1 MKKAFGL
8 MKKAFGFLAAALVL
22 IVLLFVTGTIY
33 TVREDQ
39 QVILTQF
46 GKPIGE
52 PKTEAGLHFKLPFI
66 QKINVIEKRVL
77 AWDGDSAQMPTRDKT
92 YIQVDTFARW
102 EISKPLLYFKT
113 LRDERSALSRLDD
126 ILGSETRNAVAK
138 HDLLE
143 VVRSTKDRK
152 PEKTDLQTEKEALFE
167 PIKIGRREIEKNMY
181 EIAKTKLEDIGINL
195 LDLRFKRIN
204 YNQSVAPQIY
214 EQMISERQQ
223 IAERFR
229 SEGAGEAAR
238 TMGKMQREVKRI
250 ESEAYLKIQS
260 ILGEADAESTR
271 IYAEAYG
278 GTPER
283 ESFYEFVKTLEAYD
297 KILDEKTT
305 VILSTDSDLFKLLK
319 GSKPE

>member
-1 MKKAFGL
+1 MR
-8 MKKAFGFLAAALVL
+8 
-22 IVLLFVTGTIY
+22 I
-33 TVREDQ
+33 
-39 QVILTQF
+39 
-46 GKPIGE
+46 
-52 PKTEAGLHFKLPFI
+52 
-66 QKINVIEKRVL
+66 L
-77 AWDGDSAQMPTRDKT
+77 AWDGKSVAMPTRDKT

-102 EISKPLLYFKT
+102 RIEKPLLYFET

-126 ILGSETRNAVAK
+126 ILGSVTRNAVAK

-152 PEKTDLQTEKEALFE
+152 PERTDLLIEKEAVFE
-167 PIKIGRREIEKNMY
+167 PIKIGRREIEKNLK
-181 EIAKTKLEDIGINL
+181 EIAKDKLEDIGIEL

-204 YNQSVAPQIY
+204 YNSSVERQIY
-214 EQMISERQQ
+214 EQMISERQK

-238 TMGKMQREVKRI
+238 TMGKMEREVKRI

-297 KILDEKTT
+297 KILDENTT
-305 VILSTDSDLFKLLK
+305 VILSTDSELFKLLK

>member
-1 MKKAFGL
+1 MKKAL
-8 MKKAFGFLAAALVL
+8 GFIIAALVL
-22 IVLLFVTGTIY
+22 IVLLFVTGTVY

-46 GKPIGE
+46 GKSIGDPI
-52 PKTEAGLHFKLPFI
+52 TEAGLHFKLPFI
-66 QKINVIEKRVL
+66 VKVNVIEKRVL
-77 AWDGDSAQMPTRDKT
+77 AWDGESAQMPTRDKT

-102 EISKPLLYFKT
+102 EISEPLVYFKT

-152 PEKTDLQTEKEALFE
+152 PEKTDLQTEQEAVFE
-167 PIKIGRREIEKNMY
+167 PIKIGRREIENNVY

-238 TMGKMQREVKRI
+238 TMGKMEREVKRI
-250 ESEAYLKIQS
+250 ESEAYRKIQS

-297 KILDEKTT
+297 KILDENTT

-319 GSKPE
+319 GSKSE

>member
-1 MKKAFGL
+1 
-8 MKKAFGFLAAALVL
+8 MKKAFGFIVAALVL

-52 PKTEAGLHFKLPFI
+52 PVTEAGLHFKLPFI
-66 QKINVIEKRVL
+66 VKVNVIEKRVL

-152 PEKTDLQTEKEALFE
+152 PEKTDLQTEKEVAFE
-167 PIKIGRREIEKNMY
+167 PIKIGRREIEKNVY

-238 TMGKMQREVKRI
+238 TMGKMEREVKRI

-297 KILDEKTT
+297 KILDENTT

>member
-1 MKKAFGL
+1 
-8 MKKAFGFLAAALVL
+8 MKKAFGFIVAALVL
-22 IVLLFVTGTIY
+22 IVLLFVTGTVY

-39 QVILTQF
+39 QVIKTQF

-52 PKTEAGLHFKLPFI
+52 PITEAGLHFKLPFI
-66 QKINVIEKRVL
+66 VKVNVIEKRVL
-77 AWDGDSAQMPTRDKT
+77 AWDGESAQMPTRDKT

-238 TMGKMQREVKRI
+238 TMGKMEREVKRI

>member
-1 MKKAFGL
+1 MKKT
-8 MKKAFGFLAAALVL
+8 FGFIIAALVL
-22 IVLLFVTGTIY
+22 IVLLFVTGTVY
-33 TVREDQ
+33 TVKEGQ

-52 PKTEAGLHFKLPFI
+52 AKKEAGLHFKLPFI
-66 QKINVIEKRVL
+66 VKVNVIEKRVL
-77 AWDGDSAQMPTRDKT
+77 AWDGKSVAMPTRDKT

-102 EISKPLLYFKT
+102 QIDDPLLYFKT

-152 PEKTDLQTEKEALFE
+152 PERTDLLTEKEAVFE
-167 PIKIGRREIEKNMY
+167 PIKIGRREIEKNVY
-181 EIAKTKLEDIGINL
+181 EIAKDKLEDIGIKL

-204 YNQSVAPQIY
+204 YNQSVERQIY
-214 EQMISERQQ
+214 EQMISERQK

-238 TMGKMQREVKRI
+238 TKGKMEREVKRI

-283 ESFYEFVKTLEAYD
+283 ENFYEFVKTLEAYD
-297 KILDEKTT
+297 KILDENTT

-319 GSKPE
+319 GSKSE

>member
-1 MKKAFGL
+1 MKKAL
-8 MKKAFGFLAAALVL
+8 GFIIAALVL
-22 IVLLFVTGTIY
+22 IVLLFVTGTVY
-33 TVREDQ
+33 TVKEGQ

-46 GKPIGE
+46 GKPVGKAIKD
-52 PKTEAGLHFKLPFI
+52 PGLHFKLPFI
-66 QKINVIEKRVL
+66 VKVNVVEMRIL
-77 AWDGDSAQMPTRDKT
+77 AWDGKSVAMPTRDKT

-102 EISKPLLYFKT
+102 QIVNPLLYFET

-126 ILGSETRNAVAK
+126 ILGSVTRNAVAK

-152 PEKTDLQTEKEALFE
+152 PERTDLLIEKEAVFE
-167 PIKIGRREIEKNMY
+167 PIKIGRREIEKNLK
-181 EIAKTKLEDIGINL
+181 EIAKDKLEDIGIKL

-204 YNQSVAPQIY
+204 YNKSVERQIY
-214 EQMISERQQ
+214 EQMISERQK

-238 TMGKMQREVKRI
+238 TMGKMEREVKRI

-297 KILDEKTT
+297 KILDENTT

-319 GSKPE
+319 GSKSE

>member
-1 MKKAFGL
+1 MKKT
-8 MKKAFGFLAAALVL
+8 FGFIIAALVL

-46 GKPIGE
+46 GKPIGD
-52 PKTEAGLHFKLPFI
+52 PITEAGLHFKLPFI
-66 QKINVIEKRVL
+66 VKVNVIEKRVL

-152 PEKTDLQTEKEALFE
+152 PEKTDLQTEKEAVFE
-167 PIKIGRREIEKNMY
+167 PIKIGRREIEKNVY

-238 TMGKMQREVKRI
+238 TMGKMEREVKRI

-297 KILDEKTT
+297 KILDENTT

-319 GSKPE
+319 GSKSE

>member
-1 MKKAFGL
+1 MKKAL
-8 MKKAFGFLAAALVL
+8 GFIIATLVL
-22 IVLLFVTGTIY
+22 IVLLFVTGTVY
-33 TVREDQ
+33 TVKEGQ

-46 GKPIGE
+46 GKPIG
-52 PKTEAGLHFKLPFI
+52 KAIDEAGLHFKLPFI
-66 QKINVIEKRVL
+66 VKVNVIEKRVL
-77 AWDGDSAQMPTRDKT
+77 SWDGKSVPMPTRDKT

-102 EISKPLLYFKT
+102 KISNPLEYFES
-113 LRDERSALSRLDD
+113 LRDERRALSRLDD
-126 ILGSETRNAVAK
+126 ILGSVTRNAVAK

-152 PEKTDLQTEKEALFE
+152 PERTDLLTEKEAVFE
-167 PIKIGRREIEKNMY
+167 PIKIGRREIEKNVF
-181 EIAKTKLEDIGINL
+181 EIAKTKLDGTGIEL

-204 YNQSVAPQIY
+204 YNQSVERQIY
-214 EQMISERQQ
+214 EQMISERQK

-238 TMGKMQREVKRI
+238 TMGKMEREVKRI

-297 KILDEKTT
+297 KILDENTT
-305 VILSTDSDLFKLLK
+305 VIFSTDSDLFKLLK
-319 GSKPE
+319 GSKSE

>member
-1 MKKAFGL
+1 MKKAL
-8 MKKAFGFLAAALVL
+8 GFIIAALVL
-22 IVLLFVTGTIY
+22 IVLLFVTGTVY
-33 TVREDQ
+33 TVKEGQ
-39 QVILTQF
+39 QVVKTQF
-46 GKPIGE
+46 GKPIGD
-52 PKTEAGLHFKLPFI
+52 PIKDAGLHFKLPFI
-66 QKINVIEKRVL
+66 VKVNVIEKRVL
-77 AWDGDSAQMPTRDKT
+77 GWDGKSVPMPTRDKT

-102 EISKPLLYFKT
+102 RIHDPLLYFKT
-113 LRDERSALSRLDD
+113 LRDERSAISRLDD

-152 PEKTDLQTEKEALFE
+152 PERTDLLTGEGADFEA
-167 PIKIGRREIEKNMY
+167 IKIGRREIEKNLT
-181 EIAKTKLEDIGINL
+181 EIAKTKLDGTGIEL

-204 YNQSVAPQIY
+204 YNQSVERQIY
-214 EQMISERQQ
+214 EQMISERQK

-238 TMGKMQREVKRI
+238 TMGKMEREVKRI

-297 KILDEKTT
+297 KILDENTT

-319 GSKPE
+319 GSKPK

>member
-1 MKKAFGL
+1 MKKAL
-8 MKKAFGFLAAALVL
+8 GFIIAALVL
-22 IVLLFVTGTIY
+22 IVLLFVTGTVY
-33 TVREDQ
+33 TVKEGQ

-46 GKPIGE
+46 GKPVGE
-52 PKTEAGLHFKLPFI
+52 PKTDPGLHFKLPFI
-66 QKINVIEKRVL
+66 VKVNVVEKRVL
-77 AWDGDSAQMPTRDKT
+77 AWDGDSAPMPTRDKT

-102 EISKPLLYFKT
+102 QIADPLLYFKT

-152 PEKTDLQTEKEALFE
+152 PERTDLLIEKEAVFE
-167 PIKIGRREIEKNMY
+167 PIKIGRREIEKNLK
-181 EIAKTKLEDIGINL
+181 EIAKDKLEDIGIEL

-204 YNQSVAPQIY
+204 YNKSVERQIY
-214 EQMISERQQ
+214 EQMISERQK

-238 TMGKMQREVKRI
+238 TMGKMEREVKRI

-297 KILDEKTT
+297 KILDENTT

-319 GSKPE
+319 GSKSK

>member
-1 MKKAFGL
+1 MKKAL
-8 MKKAFGFLAAALVL
+8 GFIIAALVF
-22 IVLLFVTGTIY
+22 IVLLFVTGTVY
-33 TVREDQ
+33 TVKEGQ

-52 PKTEAGLHFKLPFI
+52 PKTDAGLHFKLPFI
-66 QKINVIEKRVL
+66 VKVNVVEKRIL
-77 AWDGDSAQMPTRDKT
+77 AWDGKSVAMPTRDKT

-102 EISKPLLYFKT
+102 QINDPLLYFET

-126 ILGSETRNAVAK
+126 ILGSVTRNAVAK

-152 PEKTDLQTEKEALFE
+152 PERTDLLIEKEAVFE
-167 PIKIGRREIEKNMY
+167 PIKIGRREIEKNLK
-181 EIAKTKLEDIGINL
+181 EIAKDKLEDIGIKL

-204 YNQSVAPQIY
+204 SNKSVERQIY
-214 EQMISERQQ
+214 EQMISERQK

-238 TMGKMQREVKRI
+238 TMGKMEREVKRI

-297 KILDEKTT
+297 KILDENTT

>member
-1 MKKAFGL
+1 MKKAL
-8 MKKAFGFLAAALVL
+8 GFIIAVLVMV
-22 IVLLFVTGTIY
+22 VLLFVTGTVY
-33 TVREDQ
+33 TVKEGQ
-39 QVILTQF
+39 QVIETQF

-52 PKTEAGLHFKLPFI
+52 PITDAGLHFKIPFI
-66 QKINVIEKRVL
+66 VKVNVVEKRVL
-77 AWDGDSAQMPTRDKT
+77 AWDGDSAPMPTRDKT

-102 EISKPLLYFKT
+102 QIADPLLYFKT

-152 PEKTDLQTEKEALFE
+152 PEKTDLQTDKEVVFE
-167 PIKIGRREIEKNMY
+167 PIKIGRREIEKNVY

-204 YNQSVAPQIY
+204 YNQSVERQIY
-214 EQMISERQQ
+214 EQMISERQK

-238 TMGKMQREVKRI
+238 TMGKMEREVKRI

-297 KILDEKTT
+297 KILDENTT

>member
-1 MKKAFGL
+1 MKKVI
-8 MKKAFGFLAAALVL
+8 GFIIVALVL
-22 IVLLFVTGTIY
+22 VVLLFVTGTIY
-33 TVREDQ
+33 TVREDK

-46 GKPIGE
+46 GAPIGD
-52 PKTEAGLHFKLPFI
+52 PITDAGLHFKLPFI
-66 QKINVIEKRVL
+66 VKVNELEKRVL
-77 AWDGDSAQMPTRDKT
+77 SWDGESAQMPTRDKT

-152 PEKTDLQTEKEALFE
+152 PARTDLQTENETDFE
-167 PIKIGRREIEKNMY
+167 PIKIGRRTIEKNVY

-204 YNQSVAPQIY
+204 YNDSVAPQIY

-238 TMGKMQREVKRI
+238 TAGKMEREVKRI

-283 ESFYEFVKTLEAYD
+283 EAFYEFVKTLEAYD

-305 VILSTDSDLFKLLK
+305 VILSTDSELFKLLK
-319 GSKPE
+319 GPKSE

>member
-1 MKKAFGL
+1 MKKV
-8 MKKAFGFLAAALVL
+8 FGFITAVLVL
-22 IVLLFVTGTIY
+22 IVLLFVTGTVY

-46 GKPIGE
+46 GKSIGDPI
-52 PKTEAGLHFKLPFI
+52 TEAGLHFKLPFI
-66 QKINVIEKRVL
+66 VKVNVIEKRVL
-77 AWDGDSAQMPTRDKT
+77 AWDGESAQMPTRDKT

-152 PEKTDLQTEKEALFE
+152 PEKTDLQTEQEAVFE
-167 PIKIGRREIEKNMY
+167 PIKIGRREIENNVY

-238 TMGKMQREVKRI
+238 TMGKMEREVKRI
-250 ESEAYLKIQS
+250 ESEAYRKIQS

-297 KILDEKTT
+297 KILDENTT

-319 GSKPE
+319 GSKSE

>member
-1 MKKAFGL
+1 MKKAIGF
-8 MKKAFGFLAAALVL
+8 MIAAFVVV
-22 IVLLFVTGTIY
+22 VLLFITGTIY

-46 GKPIGE
+46 GKPVGE
-52 PKTEAGLHFKLPFI
+52 PVTEAGLHFKVPFI
-66 QKINVIEKRVL
+66 VKVNVIEKRVL
-77 AWDGDSAQMPTRDKT
+77 AWDGLSSQMPTRDKT

-102 EISKPLLYFKT
+102 EISDPLAYFQK

-138 HDLLE
+138 HDLIE

-152 PEKTDLQTEKEALFE
+152 PETTDILIEKEIDFE
-167 PIKIGRREIEKNMY
+167 DIKEGRRSIEQNVF
-181 EIAKTKLEDIGINL
+181 ETAKSKLEDFGITL

-204 YNQSVAPQIY
+204 YNSEVAPEIY
-214 EQMISERQQ
+214 RRMISERQQ

-238 TMGKMQREVKRI
+238 ILGTMEREVKKI
-250 ESEAYLKIQS
+250 ESEAYKKVQS

-278 GTPER
+278 GTKER
-283 ESFYEFVKTLEAYD
+283 EEFYKFVKTLEAYD
-297 KILDEKTT
+297 EILDEKTT
-305 VILSTDSDLFKLLK
+305 VILSTDSELFKLLN
-319 GSKPE
+319 GSK

>member
-1 MKKAFGL
+1 MKKAL
-8 MKKAFGFLAAALVL
+8 GFIIAALVL
-22 IVLLFVTGTIY
+22 IVLLFVTGTVY
-33 TVREDQ
+33 TVKEGQ

-46 GKPIGE
+46 GKPVGKAIKD
-52 PKTEAGLHFKLPFI
+52 PGLHFKLPFI
-66 QKINVIEKRVL
+66 VKVNVVEMRIL
-77 AWDGDSAQMPTRDKT
+77 AWDGKSVAMPTRDKT

-102 EISKPLLYFKT
+102 RISKPLDYFKT

-126 ILGSETRNAVAK
+126 ILGSVTRNAVAK

-143 VVRSTKDRK
+143 VIRSTKDRE
-152 PEKTDLQTEKEALFE
+152 PERTDLLIEKEAVFE
-167 PIKIGRREIEKNMY
+167 PIKIGRREIENNLKK
-181 EIAKTKLEDIGINL
+181 IAEDKLEDIGIKL

-204 YNQSVAPQIY
+204 YNKSVERQIY
-214 EQMISERQQ
+214 EQMISERQK

-238 TMGKMQREVKRI
+238 TMGKMEREVKRI

-297 KILDEKTT
+297 KILDENTT

-319 GSKPE
+319 GSKSE

>member
-1 MKKAFGL
+1 MKKAL
-8 MKKAFGFLAAALVL
+8 GFIIAALVF
-22 IVLLFVTGTIY
+22 IVLLFVTGTVY
-33 TVREDQ
+33 TVKEGQ
-39 QVILTQF
+39 QVVLTQF
-46 GKPIGE
+46 GKPIGDSI
-52 PKTEAGLHFKLPFI
+52 TDAGLHFKLPFI
-66 QKINVIEKRVL
+66 VKVNVIEKRIL
-77 AWDGDSAQMPTRDKT
+77 AWDGKSVAMPTRDKT
-92 YIQVDTFARW
+92 YVQVDTFARW
-102 EISKPLLYFKT
+102 KISNPLEYFKT

-126 ILGSETRNAVAK
+126 ILGSVTLNAVAK

-152 PEKTDLQTEKEALFE
+152 PERTDLLIEKEAVFE
-167 PIKIGRREIEKNMY
+167 PIKIGRREIEKNLK
-181 EIAKTKLEDIGINL
+181 EIAKDKLEDIGIKL

-204 YNQSVAPQIY
+204 YNKSVERQIY
-214 EQMISERQQ
+214 EQMISERQK

-238 TMGKMQREVKRI
+238 TMGKMEREVKRI

-297 KILDEKTT
+297 KILDKNTT
-305 VILSTDSDLFKLLK
+305 VILSTDSELFKLLK

>member
-1 MKKAFGL
+1 MKKV
-8 MKKAFGFLAAALVL
+8 FGFITAVLVL
-22 IVLLFVTGTIY
+22 IVLLFVTGTVY
-33 TVREDQ
+33 TVREYQ

-52 PKTEAGLHFKLPFI
+52 PKTDAGLHFKLPFI
-66 QKINVIEKRVL
+66 VKVNVIEKRVL
-77 AWDGDSAQMPTRDKT
+77 AWDGESAQMPTRDKT

-102 EISKPLLYFKT
+102 RIEKPLLYFET

-152 PEKTDLQTEKEALFE
+152 PEKTDLQTEEGAVFE
-167 PIKIGRREIEKNMY
+167 PIKIGRREIEKNLN
-181 EIAKTKLEDIGINL
+181 EIAKDKLEDIGIKL

-204 YNQSVAPQIY
+204 YNQSVERQIY
-214 EQMISERQQ
+214 EQMISERQK

-238 TMGKMQREVKRI
+238 TMGKMEREVKRI

-297 KILDEKTT
+297 KILDENTT

>member
-1 MKKAFGL
+1 MKKV
-8 MKKAFGFLAAALVL
+8 FGFITAVLVL
-22 IVLLFVTGTIY
+22 IVLLFVTGTVY

-46 GKPIGE
+46 GKSIGDPI
-52 PKTEAGLHFKLPFI
+52 TEAGLHFKLPFI
-66 QKINVIEKRVL
+66 VKVNVIEKRVL
-77 AWDGDSAQMPTRDKT
+77 AWDGESAQMPTRDKT

-102 EISKPLLYFKT
+102 EISEPLVYFKT

-152 PEKTDLQTEKEALFE
+152 PEKTDLQTEEGAVFE
-167 PIKIGRREIEKNMY
+167 PIKIGRREIENNVY
-181 EIAKTKLEDIGINL
+181 QIAKTKLEDIGINL

-238 TMGKMQREVKRI
+238 TMGKMEREVKRI

-297 KILDEKTT
+297 KILDENTT

>member
-1 MKKAFGL
+1 MKKAL
-8 MKKAFGFLAAALVL
+8 GFIIAALVL
-22 IVLLFVTGTIY
+22 IVLLFVTGTVY
-33 TVREDQ
+33 TVKEGQ

-52 PKTEAGLHFKLPFI
+52 PKTDAGLHFKLPFI
-66 QKINVIEKRVL
+66 VKVNVVEKRIL
-77 AWDGDSAQMPTRDKT
+77 AWDGKSVAMPTRDKT

-102 EISKPLLYFKT
+102 QIDDPLLYFET

-126 ILGSETRNAVAK
+126 ILGSVTRNAVAK

-152 PEKTDLQTEKEALFE
+152 PERTDLLIEKEAVFE
-167 PIKIGRREIEKNMY
+167 PIKIGRREIEKNLK
-181 EIAKTKLEDIGINL
+181 EIAKDKLEDIGIKL

-204 YNQSVAPQIY
+204 YNKSVERQIY
-214 EQMISERQQ
+214 EQMISERQK

-238 TMGKMQREVKRI
+238 TMGKMEREVKRI

-297 KILDEKTT
+297 KILDKNTT
-305 VILSTDSDLFKLLK
+305 VILSTDSELFKLLK

>member
-1 MKKAFGL
+1 MKKV
-8 MKKAFGFLAAALVL
+8 FGFITAVLVL
-22 IVLLFVTGTIY
+22 IVLLFVTGTVY

-46 GKPIGE
+46 GKSIGDPI
-52 PKTEAGLHFKLPFI
+52 TEAGLHFKLPFI
-66 QKINVIEKRVL
+66 VKVNVIEKRVL
-77 AWDGDSAQMPTRDKT
+77 AWDGESAQMPTRDKT

-102 EISKPLLYFKT
+102 EISEPLVYFKT

-126 ILGSETRNAVAK
+126 ILGSVTRNAVAK

-152 PEKTDLQTEKEALFE
+152 PEKTDLQTEEGAVFE
-167 PIKIGRREIEKNMY
+167 PIKIGRREIENNVY
-181 EIAKTKLEDIGINL
+181 QIAKTKLEDIGINL

-238 TMGKMQREVKRI
+238 TMGKMEREVKRI
-250 ESEAYLKIQS
+250 ESEAYRKIQS

-297 KILDEKTT
+297 KILDENTT
-305 VILSTDSDLFKLLK
+305 VILSTDSELFKLLK

>member
-1 MKKAFGL
+1 MKKAL
-8 MKKAFGFLAAALVL
+8 GFIIAALVF
-22 IVLLFVTGTIY
+22 IVLLFVTGTVY
-33 TVREDQ
+33 TVKEGQ

-52 PKTEAGLHFKLPFI
+52 PKTDAGLHFKLPFI
-66 QKINVIEKRVL
+66 VKVNVVEKRIL
-77 AWDGDSAQMPTRDKT
+77 AWDGKSVAMPTRDKT

-102 EISKPLLYFKT
+102 QINDPLLYFET

-126 ILGSETRNAVAK
+126 ILGSVTRNAVAK

-152 PEKTDLQTEKEALFE
+152 PERTDLLIEKEAVFE
-167 PIKIGRREIEKNMY
+167 PIKIGRREIEKNLK
-181 EIAKTKLEDIGINL
+181 EIAKDKLEDIGIKL

-204 YNQSVAPQIY
+204 YNKSVERQIY
-214 EQMISERQQ
+214 EQMISERQK

-238 TMGKMQREVKRI
+238 TMGKMEREVKRI

-297 KILDEKTT
+297 KILDENTT
-305 VILSTDSDLFKLLK
+305 VILSTDSELFKLLK

>member
-1 MKKAFGL
+1 MN
-8 MKKAFGFLAAALVL
+8 KAFGFIIVALVL
-22 IVLLFVTGTIY
+22 IVLLLVGGTIY

-46 GKPIGE
+46 GAPIGD
-52 PKTEAGLHFKLPFI
+52 PITEAGLHFKLPFI
-66 QKINVIEKRVL
+66 VKVNVIEKRVL
-77 AWDGDSAQMPTRDKT
+77 AWDGESAQMPTRDKT

-152 PEKTDLQTEKEALFE
+152 PERTDLQTEKEADFE
-167 PIKIGRREIEKNMY
+167 PIKIGRRTIEKNVY
-181 EIAKTKLEDIGINL
+181 EIAKTKLEGIGINL

-238 TMGKMQREVKRI
+238 TMGKMEREVKRI

-297 KILDEKTT
+297 KILDENTT

-319 GSKPE
+319 GSKSE

>member
-1 MKKAFGL
+1 MKKAL
-8 MKKAFGFLAAALVL
+8 GFIIAALVL
-22 IVLLFVTGTIY
+22 IVLLFVTGTVY
-33 TVREDQ
+33 TVKEGQ

-52 PKTEAGLHFKLPFI
+52 PKTDAGLHFKLPFI
-66 QKINVIEKRVL
+66 VKVNVVEKRIL
-77 AWDGDSAQMPTRDKT
+77 AWDGKSVAMPTRDKT

-102 EISKPLLYFKT
+102 QINDPLLYFET

-126 ILGSETRNAVAK
+126 ILGSVTRNAVAK

-152 PEKTDLQTEKEALFE
+152 PERTDLLIEKEAVFE
-167 PIKIGRREIEKNMY
+167 PIKIGRREIEKNLK
-181 EIAKTKLEDIGINL
+181 EIAKDKLEDIGIKL

-204 YNQSVAPQIY
+204 YNKSVERQIY
-214 EQMISERQQ
+214 EQMISERQK

-238 TMGKMQREVKRI
+238 TMGKMEREVKRI

-297 KILDEKTT
+297 KILDENTT
-305 VILSTDSDLFKLLK
+305 VILSTDSELFKLLK

>member
-1 MKKAFGL
+1 MKTALGFIIAVLL
-8 MKKAFGFLAAALVL
+8 MV
-22 IVLLFVTGTIY
+22 VLLFVTGTVY
-33 TVREDQ
+33 TVKEGQ
-39 QVILTQF
+39 QVIETQF

-52 PKTEAGLHFKLPFI
+52 PITDAGLHFKLPFI
-66 QKINVIEKRVL
+66 VKVNVVEKRVL
-77 AWDGDSAQMPTRDKT
+77 AWDGDSAPMPTRDKT

-102 EISKPLLYFKT
+102 QIADPLLYFKT

-152 PEKTDLQTEKEALFE
+152 PEKTDLQTDKEAIFE
-167 PIKIGRREIEKNMY
+167 PIKIGRREIEKNVY
-181 EIAKTKLEDIGINL
+181 EIAKTKLKDIGINL

-204 YNQSVAPQIY
+204 YNQSVERQIY
-214 EQMISERQQ
+214 EQMISERQK

-238 TMGKMQREVKRI
+238 TMGKMEREVKRI

-297 KILDEKTT
+297 KILDKNTT
-305 VILSTDSDLFKLLK
+305 VILSTDSELFKLLK

>member
-1 MKKAFGL
+1 MKKAVGL
-8 MKKAFGFLAAALVL
+8 IIAAFVV
-22 IVLLFVTGTIY
+22 IVLLFITGTIY

-46 GKPIGE
+46 GKPVGDSV
-52 PKTEAGLHFKLPFI
+52 TEAGLHFKIPFI
-66 QKINVIEKRVL
+66 VKVNVLEKRVL
-77 AWDGDSAQMPTRDKT
+77 AWDGVSSQMATRDKT

-102 EISKPLLYFKT
+102 EISDPLAYLKS
-113 LRDERSALSRLDD
+113 LRDERTALSRLDD

-138 HDLLE
+138 NDLIE

-152 PEKTDLQTEKEALFE
+152 PITTGAQTDKDSGFD
-167 PIKIGRREIEKNMY
+167 PITVGRRAIEEKVFQT
-181 EIAKTKLEDIGINL
+181 AKVKLEELGINL

-204 YNQSVAPQIY
+204 YNQDVAPDIY
-214 EQMISERQQ
+214 QRMISERQQ

-238 TMGKMQREVKRI
+238 IMGTMEREVKKI
-250 ESEAYLKIQS
+250 ESESYRTVQS

-283 ESFYEFVKTLEAYD
+283 EGFYKFVKTLEAYD
-297 KILDEKTT
+297 VILDEKTT

-319 GSKPE
+319 GSK

>member
-1 MKKAFGL
+1 MKKAL
-8 MKKAFGFLAAALVL
+8 GFIIAALVL
-22 IVLLFVTGTIY
+22 IVLLFVTGAVY
-33 TVREDQ
+33 TVKEGQ

-52 PKTEAGLHFKLPFI
+52 PKTDAGLHFKLPFI
-66 QKINVIEKRVL
+66 VKVNVIEKRVL
-77 AWDGDSAQMPTRDKT
+77 AWDGESAQMPTRDKT

-102 EISKPLLYFKT
+102 EISEPLVYFKT

-152 PEKTDLQTEKEALFE
+152 PEKTDLQTEEGAVFE
-167 PIKIGRREIEKNMY
+167 PIKIGRREIENNVY
-181 EIAKTKLEDIGINL
+181 QIAKTKLEDIGINL

-238 TMGKMQREVKRI
+238 TMGKMEREVKRI
-250 ESEAYLKIQS
+250 ESEAYRKIQS

-297 KILDEKTT
+297 KILDENTT

-319 GSKPE
+319 GSKSE

>member
-1 MKKAFGL
+1 MKKVL
-8 MKKAFGFLAAALVL
+8 GFIIAVLV
-22 IVLLFVTGTIY
+22 IIILLFVTGTVY
-33 TVREDQ
+33 TVKEGQ
-39 QVILTQF
+39 QVIETQF

-52 PKTEAGLHFKLPFI
+52 PITDAGLHFKLPFI
-66 QKINVIEKRVL
+66 VKVNVVEKRVL
-77 AWDGDSAQMPTRDKT
+77 AWDGDSAPMPTRDKT

-102 EISKPLLYFKT
+102 QIADPLLYFKT

-152 PEKTDLQTEKEALFE
+152 PEKTDLQTDKEAMFE
-167 PIKIGRREIEKNMY
+167 PIKIGRREIEKNVY
-181 EIAKTKLEDIGINL
+181 EIAKTKLKDIGINL

-204 YNQSVAPQIY
+204 YNQSVERQIY
-214 EQMISERQQ
+214 EQMISERQK

-238 TMGKMQREVKRI
+238 TMGKMEREVKRI

-297 KILDEKTT
+297 KILDKNTT
-305 VILSTDSDLFKLLK
+305 VILSTDSELFKLLK

>member
-1 MKKAFGL
+1 MKKAL
-8 MKKAFGFLAAALVL
+8 GFIIAALVL
-22 IVLLFVTGTIY
+22 IVLLFVTGTVY
-33 TVREDQ
+33 TVKEGQ

-46 GKPIGE
+46 GKPVGKAIKD
-52 PKTEAGLHFKLPFI
+52 PGLHFKLPFI
-66 QKINVIEKRVL
+66 VKVNVVEMRIL
-77 AWDGDSAQMPTRDKT
+77 AWDGKSVAMPTRDKT

-102 EISKPLLYFKT
+102 QIDDPLLYFET

-126 ILGSETRNAVAK
+126 ILGSVTRNAVAK

-152 PEKTDLQTEKEALFE
+152 PERTDLLTEKEAVFE
-167 PIKIGRREIEKNMY
+167 PIKIGRREIEKNLK
-181 EIAKTKLEDIGINL
+181 EIAKTKLDGTGIEL

-204 YNQSVAPQIY
+204 YNQSVERQIY
-214 EQMISERQQ
+214 EQMISERQK

-238 TMGKMQREVKRI
+238 TMGKMEREVKRI

-297 KILDEKTT
+297 KILDENTT
-305 VILSTDSDLFKLLK
+305 VILSTDSELFKLLK